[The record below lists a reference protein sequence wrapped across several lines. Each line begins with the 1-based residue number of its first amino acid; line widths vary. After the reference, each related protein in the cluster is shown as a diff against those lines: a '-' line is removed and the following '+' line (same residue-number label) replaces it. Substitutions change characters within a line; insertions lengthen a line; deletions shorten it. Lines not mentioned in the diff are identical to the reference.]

1 MNVSRYTE
9 NESLSLFV
17 AWSKEPIP
25 KWFFGCLFF
34 DEGDFFLPQAFD
46 WYWRAAAG
54 RGEA

>member
-46 WYWRAAAG
+46 WYWRAAGG